1 MVRAATHASMKF
13 CGAYSWLQRSDGVN
27 AWLVSFTLPFDCG
40 EAMEAPGKC
49 RGRFILI
56 RIVAAALTN
65 PIPEFLPLTSWGPV
79 TIFTFFGVA
88 GAVGVYA
95 LLRRFTANPA
105 RTFTIIA
112 WVVLVVSLIPNLLS
126 ALDPSSAPIPGMTP
140 AGALA
145 LALMHVPPALLTI
158 GLLPR
163 TR

>member
-1 MVRAATHASMKF
+1 MSTQITNTSALSSNSLLR
-13 CGAYSWLQRSDGVN
+13 N
-27 AWLVSFTLPFDCG
+27 ALIILVGSLV
-40 EAMEAPGKC
+40 ANH
-49 RGRFILI
+49 LI

-145 LALMHVPPALLTI
+145 LALMHVPPALLAI